1 VSEPRRLRRPTEVTV
16 IVVLTYV
23 SALVDIVS
31 GLLLILARYLP
42 DLANTPLRSFVTI
55 GGAVVVLF
63 GFLTIA
69 VASGVAR
76 GDRNARLIMTV
87 LLGLAILVALAA
99 ILVDPGALWFQ
110 LVNILLSVVVIVVL
124 WTGRA
129 RQFFVTPSA

>member
-1 VSEPRRLRRPTEVTV
+1 VSEPRRLRRPAEVTV

-42 DLANTPLRSFVTI
+42 DLAGTPLRSFVTI

-76 GDRNARLIMTV
+76 GDRHARLIMTV
-87 LLGLAILVALAA
+87 LLGLAVLVALAA

>member
-1 VSEPRRLRRPTEVTV
+1 VSEAGRVRRPVEVTV

-23 SALVDIVS
+23 SAIVDIVS

-42 DLANTPLRSFVTI
+42 DLTGTPLRSFVTV

-87 LLGLAILVALAA
+87 LLGLAILVAGFA

-110 LVNILLSVVVIVVL
+110 LVNVVLGVVVIVVL